1 MRKACRL
8 VMLNDTF
15 VELKRTLKSASK
27 GVSRCAE
34 PEPGMFARWAESSPT
49 SESSP
54 FDNKSVRRSPNYDE
68 SFAF

>member
-34 PEPGMFARWAESSPT
+34 PEPGMFARWPSLRPLQSLRLLIT
-49 SESSP
+49 
-54 FDNKSVRRSPNYDE
+54 KSVRRSPNYDE